1 MDRRT
6 ALRTLTGAVI
16 STVAGQAFAAPAVL
30 RGRYRLFAHAPA
42 EYSARTIAL
51 MRESTVIDMLCQFA
65 FDDFRRPGG
74 PLGQRWLRDPRTFTA
89 EDFAMFRDS
98 GVNVLALGS
107 GPGSYDDAMRFYAQW
122 NGFIASNSH
131 WFTRI
136 DDARDLETVKAS
148 GKVGVMLTAQIS
160 DHFRTAA
167 DVNTF
172 YGLGQRVSQLTY
184 NMQSRIGAG
193 FLENRDGGL
202 SAFGHEIVAR
212 MEQVGMV
219 VDLSHCADQTTLDAL
234 AAATRPP
241 IFSHA
246 SARALLPSCTRCKTD
261 DALQKLTAKGGVVG
275 VPMIRF
281 MIRPAPPVTVQHV
294 VDHVEHL
301 YKLIGPEHV
310 GIGSDLDMV
319 GLSNGMP
326 ATGQPNLTSQPNF
339 ERYGAYYATDG
350 MAHVDGLNHPKR
362 VFDLVEAMV
371 QRKHSDANI
380 RLLLGGSFAR
390 VLTTVWK

>member
-1 MDRRT
+1 MNRRT
-6 ALRTLTGAVI
+6 ALRTLVQTAVAA
-16 STVAGQAFAAPAVL
+16 SVAPAVL
-30 RGRYRLFAHAPA
+30 RGRYRLFAQSTA

-65 FDDFRRPGG
+65 FDDFRRSDG
-74 PLGQRWLRDPRTFTA
+74 PQMQRWLRDPRTFTA
-89 EDFAMFRDS
+89 ADFATFRDS

-107 GPGSYDDAMRFYAQW
+107 GPSDFDAAMRFYAQW
-122 NGFIASNSH
+122 NGFIASNSQ

-136 DDARDLETVKAS
+136 DDASDLKSVKAS
-148 GKVGVMLTAQIS
+148 GKVGVMLTAQNS

-167 DVNTF
+167 DVDVF

-202 SAFGHEIVAR
+202 TAFGHDIVQR
-212 MEQVGMV
+212 MERVGMV
-219 VDLSHCADQTTLDAL
+219 VDLSHCADQTTMDAL
-234 AAATRPP
+234 DAATRPP

-246 SARALLPSCTRCKTD
+246 SARALIPICSRCKTD
-261 DALQKLTAKGGVVG
+261 DALKKLAAKGGVVG
-275 VPMIRF
+275 IPMIRF
-281 MIRPAPPVTVQHV
+281 MIRPAPPVTVQQV

-301 YKLIGPEHV
+301 FKVVGPDHV
-310 GIGSDLDMV
+310 GIGSDLDML

-326 ATGQPNLTSQPNF
+326 ATGQPSISGQPNF
-339 ERYGAYYATDG
+339 ERYNAYYADNG

-362 VFDLVEAMV
+362 VFDLTEAMV
-371 QRKHSDANI
+371 QRKHTDADI
-380 RLLLGGSFAR
+380 KSVLGGSFSR
-390 VLTTVWK
+390 VLSEVWK